1 MGCGAGEKHLLFS
14 AELCYGLDPAYQG
27 KLLSITDL
35 NCLPGVSY
43 TLVFVQMPAG
53 FNQFR
58 RLEVRRSPFFGR
70 TLIPIRIVACHLR
83 DLPVEWLVSLWQTW
97 LVVSFEGSMQSWPHK
112 RQIALGSLG
121 NEACPK
127 ESKDRESSWNQVM
140 WSKELE
146 LFNPEEKTFRGQEA
160 YLEKRKVGCS
170 PWGQLGFIRWDFW
183 G

>member
-1 MGCGAGEKHLLFS
+1 MCVYLCKCVHVCTCVYVYTCVCMGCGAGEKHLLFS

-97 LVVSFEGSMQSWPHK
+97 LVVSFEGLMQSWPHK
-112 RQIALGSLG
+112 RQIALGSWAMKLAQRRVKI
-121 NEACPK
+121 ERVLEIKSC
-127 ESKDRESSWNQVM
+127 DRKN
-140 WSKELE
+140 WSCLIQ
-146 LFNPEEKTFRGQEA
+146 R
-160 YLEKRKVGCS
+160 KRRSGDRR
-170 PWGQLGFIRWDFW
+170 PI
-183 G
+183 